1 MDDINVTLERHSSE
15 LSEHERRIG
24 NLERKQDAITKLTLD
39 MAQVFVRLDT
49 LVEKLDKL
57 DRKVE
62 VLEQKPAKRWDGL
75 ITALITAAAGVV
87 IGLLLGGGA

>member
-1 MDDINVTLERHSSE
+1 MDDIQVTLERHTSE
-15 LSEHERRIG
+15 LNEHERRIG
-24 NLERKQDAITKLTLD
+24 KLEQKQDAITKLTLD

-62 VLEQKPAKRWDGL
+62 ILEQKPAKRWDGL
-75 ITALITAAAGVV
+75 VTALITAAAGVV